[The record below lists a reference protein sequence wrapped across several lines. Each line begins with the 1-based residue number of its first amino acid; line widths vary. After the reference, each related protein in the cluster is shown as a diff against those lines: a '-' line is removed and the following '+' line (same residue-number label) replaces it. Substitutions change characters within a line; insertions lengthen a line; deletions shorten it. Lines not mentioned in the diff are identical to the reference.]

1 MAETKR
7 GAHNTTNVG
16 VHTTTPEVRALG
28 KYNKV
33 YNVSGSGDGVAT
45 VFEATAS
52 NRGAKAFIVNT
63 AGNSVI
69 TTTHG
74 GSLTASNLNAKSVYE
89 MSVLKVSGSGNID
102 LLY

>member
-1 MAETKR
+1 MALTKR
-7 GAHNTTNVG
+7 GAFNATNAG
-16 VHTTTPEVRALG
+16 VHTTTPEIRALG
-28 KYNKV
+28 KYNRA

-45 VFEATAS
+45 IFEATAS

-74 GSLTASNLNAKSVYE
+74 GSLTASNLNTKSVYE